1 MKKNSR
7 TYDEQIEMQINNTLD
22 MLLDKGYL
30 YTYNSLRREQV
41 DNNTIRL
48 SWNNHQ
54 SGGFNTGD
62 SFLRIS
68 QYERIIKDGSYL
80 CILFDGSLIRVSYTV
95 KNNTLIAHN
104 LLWWPAPYKYENVTL
119 DDVPPVQMI
128 DDFLE
133 DAQWYNSIEM
143 RSPIRIDYD
152 PREAIVRDNHPPVHM
167 HIEHKDCRIFVDKPM
182 CFNRFIKYIFL
193 NFYPQCN
200 IYIDEGDLIDFKIAN
215 NNVFFDDLLKIIS

>member
-1 MKKNSR
+1 MKKSIR

-54 SGGFNTGD
+54 SGGFNSGD
-62 SFLRIS
+62 SFLHIA
-68 QYERIIKDGSYL
+68 QYKGIIKNGSYL

-95 KNNTLIAHN
+95 KDNILISHN

-119 DDVPPVQMI
+119 EDVPPLQMI

-133 DAQWYNSIEM
+133 DNEWYNNIAM
-143 RSPIRIDYD
+143 RSPIRFDYD
-152 PREAIVRDNHPPVHM
+152 PRESAVRDDHPPVHM
-167 HIEHKDCRIFVDKPM
+167 HIEHKDCRIFVEKPM
-182 CFNRFIKYIFL
+182 CFNRFVMYIFK
-193 NFYPQCN
+193 NFYPQCD
-200 IYIDEGDLIDFKIAN
+200 IYISREDYIDFKVIN
-215 NNVFFDDLLKIIS
+215 DYVLLTDLTKIIC